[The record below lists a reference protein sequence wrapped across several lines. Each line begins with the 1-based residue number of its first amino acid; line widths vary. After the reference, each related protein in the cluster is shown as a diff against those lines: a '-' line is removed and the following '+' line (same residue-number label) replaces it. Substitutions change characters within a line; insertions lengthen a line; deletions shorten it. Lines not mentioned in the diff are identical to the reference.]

1 MREAA
6 RAPDKGFR
14 RRPTKYRSAVAGP
27 PRSEDRWGDRVD
39 ITTVAVACIVGFGLL
54 VFFTWLTLS
63 LTNYQTFKVGVVPPK
78 EFVVRDLD
86 AYATAPKVGWDW
98 WAFFLGPIWFFAEGI
113 WTHAIV
119 LLLIAV
125 LSGGVLLPFVMV
137 YSAAKGREVLED
149 RRIAK
154 DSVY

>member
-1 MREAA
+1 M
-6 RAPDKGFR
+6 
-14 RRPTKYRSAVAGP
+14 
-27 PRSEDRWGDRVD
+27 D
-39 ITTVAVACIVGFGLL
+39 ITTVVVVVILAFGVL

-63 LTNYQTFKVGVVPPK
+63 LSHYQTFKVGVVPPK
-78 EFVVRDLD
+78 DAVERDLG
-86 AYATAPKVGWDW
+86 AYSTARKVGWDW

-113 WTHAIV
+113 WTHAII
-119 LLLIAV
+119 LLLLAV

-137 YSAAKGREVLED
+137 YSAVKGREVLED

>member
-1 MREAA
+1 M
-6 RAPDKGFR
+6 
-14 RRPTKYRSAVAGP
+14 
-27 PRSEDRWGDRVD
+27 
-39 ITTVAVACIVGFGLL
+39 AVACIVGFGLL